1 MSRTRWLVLVAIVA
15 AVVVFIAF
23 GPDEAAILRESAAWR
38 AFAREHL
45 VTSLAIFLA
54 AEIAVAALSIPVGIW
69 MTFLAGFLFGIWAGA
84 AVVAVGATA
93 GAVVAFLA
101 ARYVFAD
108 WLHCVA
114 RKRFARVLAAT
125 DRGLCEHGTYYVLLL
140 RLTPVFPFWML
151 NLALGLTQ
159 VRLRDYAWATLL
171 GILPM
176 VLVVANAGA
185 SLAEVTTLED
195 ILSLRVVLAMCL
207 LPLAAFVLHRLVKLP
222 RDAGENELAE

>member
-1 MSRTRWLVLVAIVA
+1 MSRTRWLVLV
-15 AVVVFIAF
+15 
-23 GPDEAAILRESAAWR
+23 
-38 AFAREHL
+38 
-45 VTSLAIFLA
+45 AIFLA

-69 MTFLAGFLFGIWAGA
+69 MTLLAGFLFGVWMGT

-93 GAVVAFLA
+93 GSVISFLA

-108 WLHCVA
+108 WLHRGA

-125 DRGLCEHGTYYVLLL
+125 DRGLREHGTYYVLLL

-159 VRLRDYAWATLL
+159 VRLRDYAWATLI

-185 SLAEVTTLED
+185 SLAEVTTLRE
-195 ILSLRVVLAMCL
+195 ILSPRVFLAMCL
-207 LPLAAFVLHRLVKLP
+207 LPLAVFLLHRLVKLP
-222 RDAGENELAE
+222 RAMEEERSS

>member
-1 MSRTRWLVLVAIVA
+1 MTRTRWLVFIAILA
-15 AVVVFIAF
+15 AVVVFIAC
-23 GPDEAAILRESAAWR
+23 GPDEAAIIRESAAWR

-45 VTSLAIFLA
+45 LTSLAIFLA
-54 AEIAVAALSIPVGIW
+54 AEVAVVAMSIPVGIW
-69 MTFLAGFLFGIWAGA
+69 MTFLAGYLFGIWVGA
-84 AVVAVGATA
+84 AVVAVGATS

-108 WLHCVA
+108 WLHRVA

-125 DRGLCEHGTYYVLLL
+125 DRGLSEHGTYFVLLL
-140 RLTPVFPFWML
+140 RLTPVFPFWVL
-151 NLALGLTQ
+151 NLALGLTR
-159 VRLRDYAWATLL
+159 VHLRDYAWATLI

-185 SLAEVTTLED
+185 SLAEVTTLRE
-195 ILSLRVVLAMCL
+195 ILSPRVFLAMCL

-222 RDAGENELAE
+222 RAMEERSF